1 MYCILAPIGEFPIED
16 SKRLCAYSLDTAL
29 SKLPP
34 GGEQIL
40 GVIDLK
46 DMNLSNIDLPFV
58 AFMVDAFFVYYPRR

>member
-1 MYCILAPIGEFPIED
+1 M
-16 SKRLCAYSLDTAL
+16 CAYSLDTAI

-58 AFMVDAFFVYYPRR
+58 AFMVDAFFVYYPRRCVC